1 MAEPENHH
9 RINPFRSPS
18 KPNQPRPSSSVFNDL
33 SNSLKTPIHTTNHHN
48 HINPTPRYFT
58 ASKQTPLSSS
68 NSRSQVVVA
77 ARKLREFEIE
87 QSKSARKELVKKERE
102 LRGLGKSMT
111 AWLNFLFENPR
122 LCGCT
127 LLGEFDDDA
136 EKGENWMRNGKRGRR
151 GGGVWRVPKKRK
163 EEGGTMEGGERGL
176 EGLRDSLRDV
186 CSFEDL
192 RGRMRGF
199 LSLDCCKEVFGVM
212 SRVVKNVDEGRLIM
226 KPHCPISADV
236 GMKQKAIKVL
246 LCYNPIWLQIGLYII
261 LGGESLLPNEDSS
274 SEQDV
279 AFLRMVLEKQ
289 FFSHCGL
296 AKAHAYNKFVEGLY
310 RPGYYESLGN
320 IILKKF
326 LLLVLILDK
335 AKSNSAL
342 PIKYGIDGIDGGS
355 PPLFTLQSKIKSSR
369 QMLTDFLSS
378 DVMHGE
384 GNLITHLTLLGYKVN
399 YQQLPLIEY
408 DFRVTDLFQDMQDGV
423 CLSRAIQLLQNNSS
437 ILGKIVLPTDAL
449 KKKLQNCLVALQYL
463 KQAGVPLADEDGIVI
478 LEEDIASGDKEL
490 TVYLLWNIFVHLQ
503 MPLLVT
509 KAIMYDEIIRIRKT
523 PTGGVNFDTCS
534 HLDIL
539 LDWIKAICENYD
551 LTLEN
556 FTSMV
561 DGKALWCLLDYYFR
575 KELHCPHAQKDGAGS
590 DFEGSIVSSA
600 GSTDAMHNFVLSQ
613 KLTTLLG
620 SFPEVLQISDIL
632 ENNGASNERSVIILL
647 VFLSS
652 LLLQKES
659 KDQLNFH
666 KLMGCSCQTLERRR
680 SSTGRSSSNSEMTKR
695 KAHEYAT
702 EDSTKNFKAVQAW
715 WQKMAK
721 TNNQTI
727 MPAANTAMLYS
738 ANKRSLGFD
747 QGDEF
752 IHEHKEM
759 KPQMQNSSQVSKEEA
774 MDNALEAAAARIQLA
789 WRQKTCNSRYKQCLS
804 AIKIQSHVR
813 GWISRRRFVQEKQAI
828 VGMQTALR
836 TLRLRRN
843 LRDYVTKTRSATV
856 IQSHARGWMSRKA
869 SSRHRY
875 CIILIQSHCRGWL
888 ARKLFF
894 YQKLAAV
901 KIQSAARVL
910 KCSNDFHATK
920 CAAVEIQRFVRGS
933 ITRSRLLGAA
943 SPYSAAWRECD
954 LLSPRNGT
962 QIIELKMILCSIIKL
977 QKWWREV
984 LANKARTKAAV
995 VIESHARRLIVQR
1008 RTCRAKDSIVKIQSF
1023 WRGYLARK
1031 NEKSEL
1037 HNLRLRVLKS
1047 AANVDDDMRIINKHI
1062 AALNEVVNM
1071 RSLSNILRNC
1081 ATLDRATEVSQR
1093 CCEMLVDARAIDIL
1107 LKQIRSVSRSIP
1119 DQEVL
1124 KHSLSILRNLAR
1136 YPHLADVLIDHQESV
1151 ETIFWELLRNK
1162 ENGFFIA
1169 CDLLKKICQRQKG
1182 IERVC
1187 SLTHLLK
1194 RLQGVVDELTK
1205 KASRQKRN
1213 NRGQATRQ
1221 DTIGRRLKEA
1231 DELLSL
1237 ISRRRANI

>member
-1 MAEPENHH
+1 M
-9 RINPFRSPS
+9 
-18 KPNQPRPSSSVFNDL
+18 
-33 SNSLKTPIHTTNHHN
+33 SLYWIV
-48 HINPTPRYFT
+48 Y
-58 ASKQTPLSSS
+58 Q
-68 NSRSQVVVA
+68 
-77 ARKLREFEIE
+77 
-87 QSKSARKELVKKERE
+87 
-102 LRGLGKSMT
+102 
-111 AWLNFLFENPR
+111 
-122 LCGCT
+122 
-127 LLGEFDDDA
+127 
-136 EKGENWMRNGKRGRR
+136 
-151 GGGVWRVPKKRK
+151 
-163 EEGGTMEGGERGL
+163 
-176 EGLRDSLRDV
+176 
-186 CSFEDL
+186 
-192 RGRMRGF
+192 
-199 LSLDCCKEVFGVM
+199 
-212 SRVVKNVDEGRLIM
+212 NVDEGRLIM

-274 SEQDV
+274 SEQDI

-289 FFSHCGL
+289 VFSHCDL
-296 AKAHAYNKFVEGLY
+296 AKAHAYNKLVAGLY

-320 IILKKF
+320 VILKKF

-355 PPLFTLQSKIKSSR
+355 PPLFTLQSKIKSSQ

-399 YQQLPLIEY
+399 YQQIPLIEY
-408 DFRVTDLFQDMQDGV
+408 DFLVTDLFQDMQDGV
-423 CLSRAIQLLQNNSS
+423 CLSRAIQLLQNNPS

-449 KKKLQNCLVALQYL
+449 KKKLQNCRVALQYL

-490 TVYLLWNIFVHLQ
+490 TVSLLWNIFVHLQ

-509 KAIMYDEIIRIRKT
+509 KAIIYDEIIRIRKA
-523 PTGGVNFDTCS
+523 PTVRFQGSVNFDTCS

-551 LTLEN
+551 LMLEN

-561 DGKALWCLLDYYFR
+561 DGTALWCLLDYYFH
-575 KELHCPHAQKDGAGS
+575 KELHRPRAQK
-590 DFEGSIVSSA
+590 
-600 GSTDAMHNFVLSQ
+600 
-613 KLTTLLG
+613 
-620 SFPEVLQISDIL
+620 VLQISDIL

-652 LLLQKES
+652 LLLQKDS

-666 KLMGCSCQTLERRR
+666 KLMGCSCQTRERRR
-680 SSTGRSSSNSEMTKR
+680 SSTGRSSGNSEMTKC

-727 MPAANTAMLYS
+727 TPAANTAMLYS
-738 ANKRSLGFD
+738 ANKCSLGFD

-774 MDNALEAAAARIQLA
+774 MDNVLEAAAARIQLA
-789 WRQKTCNSRYKQCLS
+789 WWRKTCNSRYKQCLS

-836 TLRLRRN
+836 TLRLWRN
-843 LRDYVTKTRSATV
+843 LRDYVTKTRSASV

-869 SSRHRY
+869 SSRRRD

-894 YQKLAAV
+894 SQKLAAV

-910 KCSNDFHATK
+910 KCSNNFHATI
-920 CAAVEIQRFVRGS
+920 CAAVEIQRLVRGS
-933 ITRSRLLGAA
+933 ITRSRLHRVYRLKHNLMLNCFFKVCLSKRIVDSGIYLTDIVGAA

-962 QIIELKMILCSIIKL
+962 QIIELKIVLCSIIKL

-984 LANKARTKAAV
+984 LGNKERTKAAV
-995 VIESHARRLIVQR
+995 VIESHARRFIVQR
-1008 RTCRAKDSIVKIQSF
+1008 RTCRAKDSIVQIQSF

-1031 NEKSEL
+1031 NQKSEL

-1062 AALNEVVNM
+1062 AALNELVNM

-1093 CCEMLVDARAIDIL
+1093 CCEMLVDAGAIDIL
-1107 LKQIRSVSRSIP
+1107 LKQICSVSRSIP

-1213 NRGQATRQ
+1213 DRGQATQQ

-1237 ISRRRANI
+1237 ISRLRANI